1 MHEAHRKLLH
11 VKKKKKKNQPKPVI
25 ELKVCFQ
32 KKLKTKDPT
41 GSRWLIKEELE
52 KMLVEKLSDQ
62 E

>member
-1 MHEAHRKLLH
+1 MHEAQRKLLD
-11 VKKKKKKNQPKPVI
+11 VKKKNQKTKTSC

-52 KMLVEKLSDQ
+52 EMLVEKLSDQ

>member
-1 MHEAHRKLLH
+1 MNSWGTPKATTCEEE
-11 VKKKKKKNQPKPVI
+11 KKTTKTTC

-32 KKLKTKDPT
+32 KKLKTKDPI

-52 KMLVEKLSDQ
+52 EMLVEKLSDQ

>member
-11 VKKKKKKNQPKPVI
+11 VKEKKKKTAKTTC

-32 KKLKTKDPT
+32 KKLKTKDPI

-52 KMLVEKLSDQ
+52 EMLVEKLSDQ